1 VEGGKFVLVF
11 VNNRSKNIVLV
22 RKFKE
27 IMLDIR
33 NFFAIKEAKKRAKD
47 GTGSGSG
54 NKNLPFMT
62 VMFDGDGAGGVDR
75 DVVRNVVEMEVSGA
89 GRRRSGGWRRSDRDE
104 VRSGQVSE
112 RVVEEVGDVGVTG
125 SEVGGEV
132 VNVGITVTE
141 LAGKVFAIKFT
152 RDNISDFNSMAQ
164 LTRLA
169 RSNKRKARNCMSF

>member
-1 VEGGKFVLVF
+1 
-11 VNNRSKNIVLV
+11 
-22 RKFKE
+22 
-27 IMLDIR
+27 MLDIR
-33 NFFAIKEAKKRAKD
+33 NFFAIKKAKKSAKD

-112 RVVEEVGDVGVTG
+112 RVVEEVGDVGVA
-125 SEVGGEV
+125 GGEEGGGK
-132 VNVGITVTE
+132 VNVGITVVEFAVKEFATLFADNKGTNCE
-141 LAGKVFAIKFT
+141 DILASLP
-152 RDNISDFNSMAQ
+152 RSD
-164 LTRLA
+164 
-169 RSNKRKARNCMSF
+169 K